1 MSPAWLPTNKTAEP
15 AADASSVMLMFA
27 SAPADAAASP
37 ASSACFCALSWFTFA
52 ACAAAVAAKLVCNSG
67 DKPTFCAVL
76 AAAAPAA
83 CAACSAVR
91 PAAIAATEAACPA
104 KRARSWPK
112 EIIEFAVRKTQQT
125 ATWLPLVYWKKVR
138 SHNWTMCPKDFCF
151 CNA

>member
-1 MSPAWLPTNKTAEP
+1 
-15 AADASSVMLMFA
+15 MFA

-104 KRARSWPK
+104 K
-112 EIIEFAVRKTQQT
+112 AVCSSLERFTV
-125 ATWLPLVYWKKVR
+125 APAAAC
-138 SHNWTMCPKDFCF
+138 SSSS
-151 CNA
+151 